1 MGLRDSLARGKAF
14 HQVVKDHKHGDACR
28 YKGKAKAPE
37 IDLATDVGVGI
48 TIKDLMAKEETSYK
62 EAVSV
67 YFAFQ
72 DSLKGK
78 RAQPC
83 KDSTKKKKKTAK
95 ANPSPPEMDEEPA
108 EATSKKSLARPKS
121 RPSREKPKPASAA
134 SGVKRKNACSDL
146 GACEESEEPP
156 AVRIRSKS
164 APACARTNAA
174 QAPPE
179 RPSKK
184 AAKAAPADLA
194 AEDDDGCDDEPD
206 EWEVDDLA
214 DGNYPQVLEDWS
226 MEYPDI
232 FEEWAL
238 FREMPKQPCE
248 PPCEPP
254 FVTSLA
260 TLPRINPVWY
270 HVPLY
275 FAYVTSHFC

>member
-48 TIKDLMAKEETSYK
+48 TIKDLMAKEEISYK

-83 KDSTKKKKKTAK
+83 KDSTKKKTAK
-95 ANPSPPEMDEEPA
+95 ANPSPPEMDEE
-108 EATSKKSLARPKS
+108 SKKSLARPKS
-121 RPSREKPKPASAA
+121 RPSKPASAA

-194 AEDDDGCDDEPD
+194 AEDDDGCDDEPH
-206 EWEVDDLA
+206 EWEVDDSA
-214 DGNYPQVLEDWS
+214 DGN
-226 MEYPDI
+226 
-232 FEEWAL
+232 
-238 FREMPKQPCE
+238 
-248 PPCEPP
+248 
-254 FVTSLA
+254 
-260 TLPRINPVWY
+260 
-270 HVPLY
+270 
-275 FAYVTSHFC
+275 